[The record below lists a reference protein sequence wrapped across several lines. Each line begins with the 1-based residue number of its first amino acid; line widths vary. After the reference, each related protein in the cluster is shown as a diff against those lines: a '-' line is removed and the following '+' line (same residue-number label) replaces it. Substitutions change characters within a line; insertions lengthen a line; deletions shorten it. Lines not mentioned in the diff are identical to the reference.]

1 MALPSLTRRLLRKL
15 NIDRIRRIVDHYH
28 FSRARSAE
36 AMIDEIVRKT
46 GGDLVSLVSAT
57 GPFSI
62 EEWNEI
68 AYSLGGQG
76 RRSFEAVRS
85 EFELRLDPIVA
96 EFDLDEKLVEFRE
109 DPRAVQRLAQL
120 LSMDTQAL
128 VECLRRTHGRT
139 LLGTFLAEIRAE
151 RGNANQVVEADD
163 HESEWD
169 DESGTKAEQEE
180 TQNPLATLTRLL
192 AGTFQ
197 SDVGGSSWPA
207 TGSLSIA
214 DRRYDVSIYARVI
227 GGSSR
232 GNSLERR
239 FQNPS
244 QRAPI
249 VDDPQRHELLLGL
262 WVERGDEQSVIV
274 AFDAQRRI
282 GKTTRFSMFMPLSL
296 LEQAADTGFA
306 THETTSGE
314 TLYAFRP
321 ENIGRYI
328 EAAYDVGQWVLKGPR
343 ENARELGAPA
353 STRIHES
360 PSHEASSLNIRPR
373 VGMYSAFA
381 RLNYKPWFALAEFV
395 DNSIQSFLKKRAELL
410 TLGHEGPLIIDIN
423 IDESEISV
431 TDRAG
436 GIAWADFPRAFSPA
450 APPDDT
456 SGLSEFGLGM
466 KAAACWFARRW
477 SVRTSALGEEVERT
491 VVFDIP
497 KISKESSET
506 LPIESRPARESDHF
520 TVVTMNELRVRPRG
534 RTLTKIK
541 DHLASIYRV
550 LLSDGTV
557 RIRLTTN
564 GKTDELEYPQ
574 PELLHAPHYRN
585 RTSAALLWRGEF
597 EVDLHDRKVTGWA
610 GIMARGSH
618 SKAGFSVFR
627 RRRLIE
633 GSIGETYKPQLIFG
647 NPNSFASQR
656 VVGEMFVDGFDVSH
670 TKDGIQWHGYEDEVL
685 EAIRRQLDSH
695 DFPML
700 DQAEGYR
707 VRRVAETL
715 PASFGNEALADTVSA
730 LTSPNALDSLRVQIE
745 QPLTADFPSA
755 DMVHSEEAILLSR
768 EIRLQVL
775 RDGIPWKI
783 RIELVRD
790 PAAPF
795 YSTAVSAAEG
805 EEVVTVQINL
815 NHEFS
820 VAFIND
826 NEAALQPLVRF
837 IAALALGE
845 RLARMSGVKNP
856 GVVRQNANRLLREL
870 TVEETQYGS

>member
-1 MALPSLTRRLLRKL
+1 MAQPSLSRRLLRKL
-15 NIDRIRRIVDHYH
+15 GIDRVRRIVDHYH

-36 AMIDEIVRKT
+36 IMIDEIVRRT
-46 GGDLVSLVSAT
+46 GRDLVALVSPG

-62 EEWNEI
+62 DEWNDI
-68 AYSLGGQG
+68 AYLLGGQG
-76 RRSFEAVRS
+76 RRSFDAVRA
-85 EFELRLDPIVA
+85 EFEHRLDPIVA
-96 EFDLDEKLVEFRE
+96 EFDVDERIVEVRD

-120 LSMDTQAL
+120 LAMDASL
-128 VECLRRTHGRT
+128 LNERLRRTHGRT
-139 LLGTFLAEIRAE
+139 LLGRLLSEIRAE
-151 RGNANQVVEADD
+151 RGTTSGAPEAEDT
-163 HESEWD
+163 ESDWE
-169 DESGTKAEQEE
+169 DEPLTKTEQEDAP
-180 TQNPLATLTRLL
+180 NPFATLTRLL
-192 AGTFQ
+192 DGAFFSTT
-197 SDVGGSSWPA
+197 SGSSWPA
-207 TGSLSIA
+207 IGTLAIA
-214 DRRYDVSIYARVI
+214 GRQYDVSIYARVI

-232 GNSLERR
+232 GNVLERR

-249 VDDPQRHELLLGL
+249 VDDPGRHEILLGL
-262 WVERGDEQSVIV
+262 WVEKGDEHGVIV

-314 TLYAFRP
+314 LLYAFRP
-321 ENIGRYI
+321 ENIGRYV
-328 EAAYDVGQWVLKGPR
+328 EAAYEAGQWVLKGSNVCGP
-343 ENARELGAPA
+343 ELDPPA
-353 STRIHES
+353 STQIPANES
-360 PSHEASSLNIRPR
+360 CEENSLNIRPR

-395 DNSIQSFLKKRAELL
+395 DNSIQSFLRKRDDLVA
-410 TLGHEGPLIIDIN
+410 LGHEGPLVIDIN

-477 SVRTSALGEEVERT
+477 SVRTSALCENVERT

-497 KISKESSET
+497 RISRESSET
-506 LPIESRPARESDHF
+506 LPIESRSARESDHF
-520 TVVTMNELRVRPRG
+520 TVVTMNDLRVRPRG

-550 LLSDGTV
+550 LLGDGTV

-564 GKTDELEYPQ
+564 GKTDELAYAQ
-574 PELLHAPHYRN
+574 PELLHASYYRN
-585 RTSAALLWRGEF
+585 RTAAPLLWRGEF
-597 EVDLHDRKVTGWA
+597 EVDLHDRKVSGWA

-618 SKAGFSVFR
+618 AGAGFSVFR

-633 GSIGETYKPQLIFG
+633 GSIGETYKPHLIFG

-656 VVGEMFVDGFDVSH
+656 VVGEMFVEGFDVSH

-685 EAIRRQLDSH
+685 ESIRRQLDSH
-695 DFPML
+695 EFPML

-707 VRRVAETL
+707 VRKMAEAL
-715 PASFGNEALADTVSA
+715 PAGFGAEALADTAAA
-730 LTSPNALDSLRVQIE
+730 LTNAIAIESLRVQVE
-745 QPLTADFPSA
+745 QPLPADFPSA
-755 DMVHSEEAILLSR
+755 DMVHAEDAIIQMR
-768 EIRLQVL
+768 EFKLQVV
-775 RDGIPWKI
+775 RDGKPWKVHI
-783 RIELVRD
+783 VLVRD
-790 PAAPF
+790 GAAPF
-795 YSTAVSAAEG
+795 YSTAVSVAEG

-815 NHEFS
+815 SHEFS

-826 NEAALQPLVRF
+826 NEAALQPLMRF

-845 RLARMSGVKNP
+845 RVARLSGVRNP
-856 GVVRQNANRLLREL
+856 GAVRQQANTLLRAL
-870 TVEETQYGS
+870 ASEEIQYGS